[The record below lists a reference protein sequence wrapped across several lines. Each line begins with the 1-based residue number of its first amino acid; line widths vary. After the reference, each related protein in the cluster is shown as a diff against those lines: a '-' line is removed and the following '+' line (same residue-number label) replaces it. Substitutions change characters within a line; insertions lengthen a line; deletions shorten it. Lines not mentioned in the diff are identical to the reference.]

1 MKKVK
6 YPIRE
11 NYYEEIKNK
20 KLEEFYI
27 IIQILTIDIALGE
40 KEVLEK
46 SKVYIL
52 YGINLIRKE
61 NNNRIIY
68 RKQRQQQILVRSDGN
83 VNVKIRM
90 YKKCKRN

>member
-68 RKQRQQQILVRSDGN
+68 RKQRQQQILVRSDG
-83 VNVKIRM
+83 
-90 YKKCKRN
+90 

>member
-1 MKKVK
+1 MKKV

-27 IIQILTIDIALGE
+27 VIQILTIDIALGE
-40 KEVLEK
+40 REVLEK

-61 NNNRIIY
+61 DNIRVIY
-68 RKQRQQQILVRSDGN
+68 RK
-83 VNVKIRM
+83 
-90 YKKCKRN
+90 

>member
-1 MKKVK
+1 MKKI

-27 IIQILTIDIALGE
+27 VIQILTIEIALGE
-40 KEVLEK
+40 REVLEK

-61 NNNRIIY
+61 NNIRLIY
-68 RKQRQQQILVRSDGN
+68 RK
-83 VNVKIRM
+83 
-90 YKKCKRN
+90 

>member
-1 MKKVK
+1 MVKEKMGNVK

-27 IIQILTIDIALGE
+27 IIQIVTIDIALGE

-46 SKVYIL
+46 SKIFML
-52 YGINLIRKE
+52 YGINLVRKE
-61 NNNRIIY
+61 NNIRIIY
-68 RKQRQQQILVRSDGN
+68 RKQRQ
-83 VNVKIRM
+83 
-90 YKKCKRN
+90 

>member
-1 MKKVK
+1 MKKIK

-27 IIQILTIDIALGE
+27 VIQIVTIEIALGE

-46 SKVYIL
+46 SKIYML

-61 NNNRIIY
+61 NNIRIIY
-68 RKQRQQQILVRSDGN
+68 RK
-83 VNVKIRM
+83 
-90 YKKCKRN
+90 

>member
-1 MKKVK
+1 MRKI

-27 IIQILTIDIALGE
+27 VIQILTIEIALGE
-40 KEVLEK
+40 REVLEK
-46 SKVYIL
+46 SKIYIL

-61 NNNRIIY
+61 NNIRLIY
-68 RKQRQQQILVRSDGN
+68 RK
-83 VNVKIRM
+83 
-90 YKKCKRN
+90 

>member
-68 RKQRQQQILVRSDGN
+68 RKQRQQQILVRSDGES
-83 VNVKIRM
+83 KTTRI
-90 YKKCKRN
+90 KKGLICIK

>member
-1 MKKVK
+1 MGNVK

-20 KLEEFYI
+20 RLEKFYI
-27 IIQILTIDIALGE
+27 VMQIITIELSIGE

-46 SKVYIL
+46 SKVYMI
-52 YGINLIRKE
+52 YGINLIRQK

-68 RKQRQQQILVRSDGN
+68 RK
-83 VNVKIRM
+83 
-90 YKKCKRN
+90 